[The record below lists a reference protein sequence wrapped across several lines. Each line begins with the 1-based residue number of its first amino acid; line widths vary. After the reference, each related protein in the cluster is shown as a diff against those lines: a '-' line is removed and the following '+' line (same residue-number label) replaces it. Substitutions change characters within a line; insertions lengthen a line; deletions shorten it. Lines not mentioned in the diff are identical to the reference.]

1 MAEGGQ
7 RLTTGMALP
16 SVTLPATDGA
26 EIDVAPLPG
35 RSVIAV
41 YPWTG
46 CPGQPNPPLW
56 DDIPGAHGST
66 PELERFGALSP
77 RFEALDV
84 RLFGLSLQEVGYQ
97 QELAT
102 RLGLPFPL
110 LSDTGE
116 EFSGALALP
125 SFATG
130 GQTYLKRLTLVVR
143 DGAIEVPFYP
153 VPDPA
158 THADE
163 VLAWLEKAT
172 R

>member
-1 MAEGGQ
+1 
-7 RLTTGMALP
+7 
-16 SVTLPATDGA
+16 
-26 EIDVAPLPG
+26 
-35 RSVIAV
+35 
-41 YPWTG
+41 
-46 CPGQPNPPLW
+46 
-56 DDIPGAHGST
+56 
-66 PELERFGALSP
+66 LERFGALSP

-84 RLFGLSLQEVGYQ
+84 RLFALSLQEVGYQ

>member
-1 MAEGGQ
+1 MSLLSPHVCQDLHA
-7 RLTTGMALP
+7 
-16 SVTLPATDGA
+16 PATSCELA
-26 EIDVAPLPG
+26 WPL
-35 RSVIAV
+35 RA
-41 YPWTG
+41 
-46 CPGQPNPPLW
+46 
-56 DDIPGAHGST
+56 
-66 PELERFGALSP
+66 
-77 RFEALDV
+77 

-110 LSDTGE
+110 LSDAGG

-172 R
+172 RSSPA